1 MSSDVSNASPPQRA
15 LELGAR
21 PVVGRI
27 GASHIVIV
35 ALIGGAAF
43 AAWRSYPGE
52 AARTGPG
59 GPRGPATAVAA
70 AEVARGDFPVVVSAL
85 GTVTATATSV
95 VKPQVSGPLLKVRY
109 AEGQEVAAG
118 DILAEIDPRPFE
130 LALAQAEGQ
139 LQKDEAL
146 LRNAERDLARYES
159 LRNRIKDGVSGQ
171 QIDTQRAL
179 IGQYRATVDTDR
191 ALVGRAR
198 LDLEY
203 TRIAAPIG
211 GRIGLRLVDP
221 GNIVQTSD
229 PNGIAVVTRLSP
241 ITVIF
246 SLPEAKLQSVL
257 KRVRSGERL
266 VVVAYDHDRSQPL
279 ARGALYAIDNQI
291 DAASGTVRLRAE
303 FANDE
308 ETLYPNQFV
317 NAELTVETLQGV
329 VLAPAAAVQ
338 RGAKGPFVYALDG
351 DDKVAVRPVRLG
363 PSDGERAVIES
374 GLEPGQRVVV
384 EGVDR
389 LRDGAKVV
397 VTRPPKGKPTGSG
410 EQTAKRADGG
420 KDQPSEAAPRTKK
433 AEAR

>member
-1 MSSDVSNASPPQRA
+1 MSSDISDAVS

-21 PVVGRI
+21 RFVKRI
-27 GASHIVIV
+27 GASRLVV
-35 ALIGGAAF
+35 LALLGGAAF
-43 AAWRSYPGE
+43 AAWRSYPSESGRT
-52 AARTGPG
+52 APVGARGS
-59 GPRGPATAVAA
+59 ATAVATA
-70 AEVARGDFPVVVSAL
+70 GIVRGEFPVVVSAL

-95 VKPQVSGPLLKVRY
+95 VKPQVSGPLLNVRY
-109 AEGQEVAAG
+109 TEGQEVAAG

-130 LALAQAEGQ
+130 LALAQAQGQ
-139 LQKDEAL
+139 LQKDETL
-146 LRNAERDLARYES
+146 LENAERDLARYQS
-159 LRNRIKDGVSGQ
+159 LRSKIKDGVSGQ
-171 QIDTQRAL
+171 QLDTQRAL
-179 IGQYRATVDTDR
+179 IGQYRAAVDIDR

-229 PNGIAVVTRLSP
+229 PSGIAVVTRLSP

-246 SLPEAKLQSVL
+246 ALPEAKLQSVL
-257 KRVRSGERL
+257 KRFRSGETL
-266 VVVAYDHDRSQPL
+266 AVVAYDHERSEQI

-291 DAASGTVRLRAE
+291 DASSGTVRLRAE
-303 FANDE
+303 FANDA

-317 NAELTVETLQGV
+317 NAELTIDTLKGV
-329 VLAPAAAVQ
+329 VLAPAAAIQ

-351 DDKVAVRPVRLG
+351 DDKVAMRPVRLG

-397 VTRPPKGKPTGSG
+397 VTRSPKGELSRSDEPVASHSGGRREPTS
-410 EQTAKRADGG
+410 ERRA
-420 KDQPSEAAPRTKK
+420 EK

>member
-1 MSSDVSNASPPQRA
+1 MSSDVGDVAQAPHAFELALRRMVKRKIASR
-15 LELGAR
+15 
-21 PVVGRI
+21 
-27 GASHIVIV
+27 V
-35 ALIGGAAF
+35 ALVALLAGAIF
-43 AAWRSYPGE
+43 TAWRYYSTD
-52 AARTGPG
+52 AVRTPPAGA
-59 GPRGPATAVAA
+59 RGPATTVAA
-70 AEVARGDFPVVVSAL
+70 AEVMRGDFPVVVSAL
-85 GTVTATATSV
+85 GTVTATATAV

-109 AEGQEVAAG
+109 TEGQEVAAG

-159 LRNRIKDGVSGQ
+159 LRNKIKDGVSGQ
-171 QIDTQRAL
+171 QLDTQKAL
-179 IGQYRATVDTDR
+179 IGQYRAAVDIDR

-198 LDLEY
+198 LDLDY
-203 TRIAAPIG
+203 THIAAPIG
-211 GRIGLRLVDP
+211 GRIGLRQVDP

-229 PNGIAVVTRLSP
+229 PNGVAVVTRISP

-257 KRVRSGERL
+257 KRFRFGEKL
-266 VVVAYDHDRSQPL
+266 AVVAYDHDRAEQI

-291 DAASGTVRLRAE
+291 DASSGTVRLRAE
-303 FANDE
+303 FANDDE
-308 ETLYPNQFV
+308 SLYPNQFV
-317 NAELTVETLQGV
+317 NAELTVETLKGV
-329 VLAPAAAVQ
+329 VLAPAAALQ
-338 RGAKGPFVYALDG
+338 RGAKGPFVYALD
-351 DDKVAVRPVRLG
+351 DDEKVAVRSVRLG

-397 VTRPPKGKPTGSG
+397 VTRPPKGGPSNVG
-410 EQTAKRADGG
+410 EPAAGKR
-420 KDQPSEAAPRTKK
+420 KEAPAERRAEKT
-433 AEAR
+433 EAR

>member
-1 MSSDVSNASPPQRA
+1 MSSDVGDVAPAPHAFELAVRRMVQRKIASR
-15 LELGAR
+15 
-21 PVVGRI
+21 
-27 GASHIVIV
+27 V
-35 ALIGGAAF
+35 ALVGLLVGAVF
-43 AAWRSYPGE
+43 AAWRYYSTE
-52 AARTGPG
+52 AARTPPAGA
-59 GPRGPATAVAA
+59 RGPATTVAA
-70 AEVARGDFPVVVSAL
+70 AEVTRGDFPVVVSAL
-85 GTVTATATSV
+85 GTVTATATAV

-109 AEGQEVAAG
+109 TEGQEVAAG

-146 LRNAERDLARYES
+146 LRNAERDLTRYES
-159 LRNRIKDGVSGQ
+159 LRNKIKDGVSGQ

-179 IGQYRATVDTDR
+179 IGQYRAAVDIDR

-198 LDLEY
+198 LDLDY
-203 TRIAAPIG
+203 THIAAPIG
-211 GRIGLRLVDP
+211 GRIGLRQVDP

-229 PNGIAVVTRLSP
+229 PNGVAVVTRLSP

-257 KRVRSGERL
+257 KRFRFGEKL
-266 VVVAYDHDRSQPL
+266 AVVAYDHDRAQQI

-291 DAASGTVRLRAE
+291 DASSGTVRLRAE
-303 FANDE
+303 FANDDE
-308 ETLYPNQFV
+308 ALYPNQFV
-317 NAELTVETLQGV
+317 NAELTVETLKGV
-329 VLAPAAAVQ
+329 VLAPAAALQ

-351 DDKVAVRPVRLG
+351 DEKVAMRSVRLG

-389 LRDGAKVV
+389 LRDGAKVI
-397 VTRPPKGKPTGSG
+397 VTRPPKGGPSNAG
-410 EQTAKRADGG
+410 EPATDKR
-420 KDQPSEAAPRTKK
+420 KEAPAERRAEK

>member
-1 MSSDVSNASPPQRA
+1 MSSDVGDLAPAPRA
-15 LELGAR
+15 FELALR
-21 PVVGRI
+21 RLAKRKILSRVVL
-27 GASHIVIV
+27 V
-35 ALIGGAAF
+35 ALLGGAAL
-43 AAWRSYPGE
+43 AAWRYYSTE
-52 AARTGPG
+52 APRTSPAGA
-59 GPRGPATAVAA
+59 RGPATAVAA
-70 AEVARGDFPVVVSAL
+70 AEVARGDFPVIVSAL

-109 AEGQEVAAG
+109 TEGQEVAAG

-130 LALAQAEGQ
+130 LALAQTEGQ

-146 LRNAERDLARYES
+146 LANAERDLARYET
-159 LRNRIKDGVSGQ
+159 LRKKIKDGVSGQ
-171 QIDTQRAL
+171 QLDTQRAL
-179 IGQYRATVDTDR
+179 IGQYRAAVDIDR

-198 LDLEY
+198 LDLDY

-211 GRIGLRLVDP
+211 GRIGLRQVDP

-257 KRVRSGERL
+257 KRFRSGETL
-266 VVVAYDHDRSQPL
+266 GVVAYDHDRSEQI

-291 DAASGTVRLRAE
+291 DASSGTVRLRAE
-303 FANDE
+303 FANAD

-317 NAELTVETLQGV
+317 NAELTVETLKNV
-329 VLAPAAAVQ
+329 VVAPAAAVQ

-351 DDKVAVRPVRLG
+351 DEKVAVRSVRLG

-397 VTRPPKGKPTGSG
+397 VTRPPKGEPSKAADPAAG
-410 EQTAKRADGG
+410 KR
-420 KDQPSEAAPRTKK
+420 KEAPVERRAEK

>member
-1 MSSDVSNASPPQRA
+1 MSSDISDAVSPPRA

-21 PVVGRI
+21 RFVKRI
-27 GASHIVIV
+27 GASRLVVV
-35 ALIGGAAF
+35 AMLGGAAF
-43 AAWRSYPGE
+43 AAWRTYPSE
-52 AARTGPG
+52 AGRTAPG

-70 AEVARGDFPVVVSAL
+70 AEIVRGEFPVIVSAL

-109 AEGQEVAAG
+109 TEGQEVAAG

-130 LALAQAEGQ
+130 LALAQAQGQ
-139 LQKDEAL
+139 LQKDETL
-146 LRNAERDLARYES
+146 LENAERDLARYQS
-159 LRNRIKDGVSGQ
+159 LRSKIKDGVSVQ
-171 QIDTQRAL
+171 QLDTQRAL
-179 IGQYRATVDTDR
+179 IGQYRAAVDIDR

-229 PNGIAVVTRLSP
+229 SNGIAVVTRLSP

-246 SLPEAKLQSVL
+246 SLPEAKLPSVL
-257 KRVRSGERL
+257 KRFRSGETL
-266 VVVAYDHDRSQPL
+266 AVVAYDHERSEQL

-291 DAASGTVRLRAE
+291 DASSGTVRLRAE
-303 FANDE
+303 FANDAE
-308 ETLYPNQFV
+308 ALYPNQFV
-317 NAELTVETLQGV
+317 NAELTVETLKGV
-329 VLAPAAAVQ
+329 VLAPTAAIQ
-338 RGAKGPFVYALDG
+338 RGAKGPFVYALEG
-351 DDKVAVRPVRLG
+351 DEKVAMRPVRLG

-374 GLEPGQRVVV
+374 GLEPGQRVIV

-397 VTRPPKGKPTGSG
+397 VTRPPKGEPSKPDEPVATH
-410 EQTAKRADGG
+410 AGG
-420 KDQPSEAAPRTKK
+420 RREQPSERRAEK

>member
-1 MSSDVSNASPPQRA
+1 MSSDVGDVAPAPHAFELAVRRMVQRKIASR
-15 LELGAR
+15 
-21 PVVGRI
+21 
-27 GASHIVIV
+27 V
-35 ALIGGAAF
+35 ALVGLLVGAVF
-43 AAWRSYPGE
+43 AAWRYYSTE
-52 AARTGPG
+52 AARTPPAGA
-59 GPRGPATAVAA
+59 RGPATTVAA
-70 AEVARGDFPVVVSAL
+70 AEVTRGDFPVVVSAL
-85 GTVTATATSV
+85 GTVTATATAV

-109 AEGQEVAAG
+109 TEGQEVAAG

-159 LRNRIKDGVSGQ
+159 LRNKIKDGVSGQ
-171 QIDTQRAL
+171 QLDTQKAL
-179 IGQYRATVDTDR
+179 IGQYRAAVDIDR

-198 LDLEY
+198 LDLDY
-203 TRIAAPIG
+203 THIAAPIG
-211 GRIGLRLVDP
+211 GRVGLRQVDP

-229 PNGIAVVTRLSP
+229 PNGVAVVTRLSP

-257 KRVRSGERL
+257 KRFRFGEKL
-266 VVVAYDHDRSQPL
+266 AVVAYDHDRAQQI

-291 DAASGTVRLRAE
+291 DASSGTVRLRAE
-303 FANDE
+303 FANDDE
-308 ETLYPNQFV
+308 SLYPNQFV
-317 NAELTVETLQGV
+317 NAELTVETLKGV
-329 VLAPAAAVQ
+329 VLAPAAALQ

-351 DDKVAVRPVRLG
+351 DEKVAVRSVRLG

-397 VTRPPKGKPTGSG
+397 VTRPPKGGPSNAG
-410 EQTAKRADGG
+410 EPAAGKRKEPPA
-420 KDQPSEAAPRTKK
+420 ERRAEK